1 MQLQRGA
8 KQRMSVPFERKPSR
22 RYSRRSTFRSARGQA
37 TRQVSGDDHFR
48 RYIPAEGPSAAPP
61 DVKYKPIG
69 QLGQRHHEKS
79 RKLPKRDESG
89 STTGS
94 RGRPESP
101 SVSWSTSIVLLL
113 RIWSKTAIRNIQ
125 IIMYCL
131 WRDCKH
137 SPSMQNAPICSL
149 FHSNYYKN
157 THWSLLTPKYIVNC
171 HYGPS
176 YPHSQTKPDN
186 RFSTNGRFILGQ
198 VFWANI
204 HWKWRNMAQIWF
216 LDNEFRQILT
226 CKRSA

>member
-1 MQLQRGA
+1 MAKPVNIYGSVQSNITHFFDYKIPLTRKNIRNPSLSAWARASSQVQGIYSRYFSFFWKFSFFFKIWTQKSFRTEMQLQRGA

-131 WRDCKH
+131 WRDCKL
-137 SPSMQNAPICSL
+137 SFYA
-149 FHSNYYKN
+149 
-157 THWSLLTPKYIVNC
+157 
-171 HYGPS
+171 
-176 YPHSQTKPDN
+176 
-186 RFSTNGRFILGQ
+186 
-198 VFWANI
+198 
-204 HWKWRNMAQIWF
+204 
-216 LDNEFRQILT
+216 
-226 CKRSA
+226 KRSNLFAFSF